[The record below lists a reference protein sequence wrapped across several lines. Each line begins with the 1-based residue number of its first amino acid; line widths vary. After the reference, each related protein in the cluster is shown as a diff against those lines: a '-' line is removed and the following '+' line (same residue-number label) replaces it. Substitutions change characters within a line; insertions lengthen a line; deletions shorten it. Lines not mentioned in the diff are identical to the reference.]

1 MSVGERDRD
10 RFSLIGHAALPLMC
24 PLREDELVSLLELAE
39 IAPGERTLDVGGG
52 RADLSCLLA
61 SRFGARAVS
70 VDRSAQASQE
80 ARRRAGTLPVEVVT
94 ADGAEHLASVPPG
107 SLGLASAVGAVHCF
121 GSGATGWASAST
133 ALASRGRRVLVGD
146 LAARTDEAASA
157 FDVARLEEVA
167 GERLARLTG
176 RARVLASLVL
186 DAARVAAYERAWCA
200 SVAAH
205 VAAHPD
211 DPRNDWARMRL
222 AWTDEPS
229 LRSAREAL
237 VFAVYLL

>member
-1 MSVGERDRD
+1 MSERDRD

-24 PLREDELVSLLELAE
+24 PLREDELVSLLLPAE
-39 IAPGERTLDVGGG
+39 IAPGEHTLDVGGG
-52 RADLSCLLA
+52 RGDLACLLH

-80 ARRRAGTLPVEVVT
+80 ARRRVGTRPVEIVT
-94 ADGAEHLASVPPG
+94 ADGAAHLASLPAG

-121 GSGATGWASAST
+121 GTGAAGWARAMT
-133 ALASRGRRVLVGD
+133 ELASRGRRVLVGD
-146 LAARTDEAASA
+146 LAAQTDEAARA
-157 FDVARLEEVA
+157 FEVARLEAVE
-167 GERLARLTG
+167 GQKLARLAG
-176 RARVLASLVL
+176 RSHVLASLVL

-200 SVAAH
+200 SLAAY

-211 DPRNDWARMRL
+211 DPRNEWACSRL

-229 LRSAREAL
+229 LRAAREAL